1 MCSLVPSDTR
11 LITLYSTGAQ
21 FLGSVNPDPNIGRV
35 RLDFVCD
42 PALAEEVGELARE
55 NDVEQAEALRQL
67 IEIGL
72 EEVS

>member
-1 MCSLVPSDTR
+1 MSGP
-11 LITLYSTGAQ
+11 
-21 FLGSVNPDPNIGRV
+21 VNPNPNVGRV

-42 PALAEEVGELARE
+42 PALAEEVDELARE
-55 NDVEQAEALRQL
+55 NDVAQEEALRQL